1 MTGQVTV
8 NLHFCAE
15 IPVTEVADSWQNMKS
30 EIEIFFLFRDGKL
43 WGRCHKQNLE
53 QHS

>member
-30 EIEIFFLFRDGKL
+30 EIENFFCFEMESSGADVINKI
-43 WGRCHKQNLE
+43 
-53 QHS
+53 

>member
-30 EIEIFFLFRDGKL
+30 EIEIFFFVSRWKALGPM
-43 WGRCHKQNLE
+43 
-53 QHS
+53 S